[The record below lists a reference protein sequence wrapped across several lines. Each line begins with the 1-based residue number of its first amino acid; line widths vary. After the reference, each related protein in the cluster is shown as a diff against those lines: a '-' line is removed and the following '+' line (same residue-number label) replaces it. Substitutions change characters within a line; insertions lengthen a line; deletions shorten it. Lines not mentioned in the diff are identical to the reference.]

1 MLTVFTPAYNRAG
14 TLPRLFES
22 LLRQNSRDFE
32 WLIIDDG
39 SQDDT
44 QAVAEGFAK
53 AASFPVRYHK
63 KENGGKHTA
72 YNTALELAQGQ
83 WFLCV
88 DSDDMLA
95 DNAVEMIL
103 KTAEKLAEDQGIIA
117 YKQDLSGKR
126 LSGEFPENLELTG
139 FNELVLSHGCS
150 GEFTLIFPTAL
161 AKQYPFPVF
170 DGERFVTESV
180 IYDRLDVVCRMG
192 LLREVVT
199 LCEYQEDGYS
209 QNVDGIIAR
218 NPKGYSMYFMQRI
231 DVYPSLKQKMITA
244 GKYWC
249 FRWMGGKPPVRYA
262 GKHRLLTGLCLPLG
276 LIFRVYYKFVRGF

>member
-1 MLTVFTPAYNRAG
+1 MLTIFTPAYNRAG

-22 LLRQNSRDFE
+22 LLRQSSRDFE

-44 QAVAEGFAK
+44 QAVAEKFVK
-53 AASFPVRYHK
+53 AAQFSVRYYK

-88 DSDDMLA
+88 DSDDLLA
-95 DNAVEMIL
+95 DQAVEMIL
-103 KTAEKLAEDQGIIA
+103 KTAEKLGGKQGIIA
-117 YKQDLSGKR
+117 YKQDLSGNL
-126 LSGEFPENLELTG
+126 LSGEFPTG
-139 FNELVLSHGCS
+139 LDTVGINELVLNYGCG

-161 AKQYPFPVF
+161 AKKYPFPVF

-180 IYDRLDVVCRMG
+180 IYDRLDPVCKMR
-192 LLREVVT
+192 LLRETVT
-199 LCEYQEDGYS
+199 VCEYQADGYS
-209 QNVDGIIAR
+209 QNINGIIAR
-218 NPKGYSMYFMQRI
+218 NPKGYSVYFMQRI
-231 DVYPSLKQKMITA
+231 DVYPSLKQKMTTA

-249 FRWMGGKPPVRYA
+249 FRWMGGKPPVRYS
-262 GKHRLLTGLCLPLG
+262 GKHRILTGLCLPLG
-276 LIFRVYYKFVRGF
+276 MIFRVYYKFVRGF